1 MSTLSTANIQTKA
14 AATPPVIKDV
24 NGVEV
29 GQFCTAWVN
38 FNGTTG
44 TLGQSDV
51 TIRGSFNVTSV
62 TDNGVGNYTV
72 SYTNAMDSINYS
84 CVAAMGQGSVAS
96 GFSEAVNVHNPT
108 ATGCQVLV
116 GCDGT
121 SGATYTAQD
130 AVFVCFAAFGG
141 K

>member
-14 AATPPVIKDV
+14 AATPPIIKDV
-24 NGVEV
+24 NGTEV

-38 FNGTTG
+38 FNGTG
-44 TLGQSDV
+44 TVS
-51 TIRGSFNVTSV
+51 IRGSFNVISV
-62 TDNGVGNYTV
+62 TDNHVGNYTV
-72 SYTNAMDSINYS
+72 SYSNAMDSINYA
-84 CVAAMGQGSVAS
+84 CMAAIGQGSIANAY
-96 GFSEAVNVHNPT
+96 SEATNVHNPT

-116 GCDGT
+116 GCDGP

-130 AVFVCFAAFGG
+130 ATFVCFAAFGG